1 MGFGIWLSLSLII
14 PGLALVFVIMFPVS
28 LISYLIKRHKR
39 KKDAARVTED
49 ALEEEKRR
57 LILYAVLLLVI
68 LALIGVWWYIG
79 SQMTTFSM

>member
-1 MGFGIWLSLSLII
+1 MDFGIRFFLTRMISGFASAVGI
-14 PGLALVFVIMFPVS
+14 PFPVS
-28 LISYLIKRHKR
+28 PVSRPGKRRRR

>member
-1 MGFGIWLSLSLII
+1 MDYTIWLLLTLMI
-14 PGLALVFVIMFPVS
+14 PGFALAVVILFPAS
-28 LISYLIKRHKR
+28 LISRPGKRRRR